1 MPGDYPYAPQQF
13 FGTVR
18 PAPTGLRKAA
28 VILMWAT
35 TASVFFL
42 GFAAFNRKSVWD
54 DFVDGSKGLTDL
66 DDADSF
72 IGTALLL
79 TLVLVLATAIVLAV
93 WSNRVAGNAKA
104 RGAAVNP
111 GLAAGGW
118 FIPIAWFVVPFGEL
132 RKALGGRG
140 DGSSIGVWQ
149 GLFAVATIGGA
160 VALQLFDADDSGQS
174 PDDVSSG
181 LRNQSVG
188 LFIAAVVFIGATVFA
203 MRALRSI
210 EDATFGV

>member
-1 MPGDYPYAPQQF
+1 VPGNYPYAPQQS
-13 FGTVR
+13 FGTVQ

-28 VILMWAT
+28 VILMWLT

-42 GFAAFNRKSVWD
+42 AFAAFTRKGVWD
-54 DFVDGSKGLTDL
+54 DFVDGSKSLADL
-66 DDADSF
+66 DDADTF
-72 IGTALLL
+72 IGTTLLL
-79 TLVLVLATAIVLAV
+79 SVVLVLANAIVLAV
-93 WSNRVAGNAKA
+93 WSNRVARNAKA
-104 RGAAVNP
+104 RGAAVSP

-132 RKALGGRG
+132 RKAVAGRG
-140 DGSSIGVWQ
+140 DASSIGVWQ

-160 VALQLFDADDSGQS
+160 VALQLFDADSGQS

-188 LFIAAVVFIGATVFA
+188 LFIAAFVFVGATVFA

-210 EDATFGV
+210 EAATSGA